1 MSPVTGSQ
9 LSPRNKVGLVVAG
22 VLGLTDLPPSPAA
35 LATWQFFE
43 ESQIEPVELLVL
55 VGFVAAAVLGLTT
68 IVGVV
73 LTWRRKS
80 RIGARAVAAARVG
93 SVLMIASAFLVQG
106 QPAGMLV
113 IAAALV
119 ILNII
124 AVILVMSRPASPPL
138 PG

>member
-9 LSPRNKVGLVVAG
+9 LSHRNKVGLVVAG

-35 LATWQFFE
+35 LATMLFLW
-43 ESQIEPVELLVL
+43 ESQIEPVDLLVL

-80 RIGARAVAAARVG
+80 RIGARAVAAARVISALMTA
-93 SVLMIASAFLVQG
+93 SVFLVQG
-106 QPAGMLV
+106 QPAAMFMV
-113 IAAALV
+113 AAALV

-124 AVILVMSRPASPPL
+124 TVILVMSRPAAPPL
-138 PG
+138 PS